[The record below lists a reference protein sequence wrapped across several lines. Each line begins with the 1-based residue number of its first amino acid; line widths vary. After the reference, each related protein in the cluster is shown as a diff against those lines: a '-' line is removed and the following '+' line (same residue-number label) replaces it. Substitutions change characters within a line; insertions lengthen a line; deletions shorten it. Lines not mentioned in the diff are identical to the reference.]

1 LHPQLWPDLGR
12 AKLKAMLPSVRVDI
26 GQRGAFLLEAKLGD
40 REDDKASSTKNRL
53 AGGSAVNHI
62 SSRDS
67 RHYERSAPK

>member
-1 LHPQLWPDLGR
+1 MAQTWFIIGSSVGLGYSIVEAPLAAGHQVVATARNPQTLDMP
-12 AKLKAMLPSVRVDI
+12 AA
-26 GQRGAFLLEAKLGD
+26 A
-40 REDDKASSTKNRL
+40 STKNRL